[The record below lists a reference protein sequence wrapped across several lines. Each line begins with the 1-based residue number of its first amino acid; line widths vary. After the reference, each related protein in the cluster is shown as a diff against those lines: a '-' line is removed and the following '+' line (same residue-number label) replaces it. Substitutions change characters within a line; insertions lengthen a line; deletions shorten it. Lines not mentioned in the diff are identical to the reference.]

1 MARNMDSTGY
11 TFGVALPQRGR
22 RRPLLGRALLGAAL
36 CVWMLWLPQAALAWS
51 LNVPPGT
58 PTVNTPIGMWYL
70 HPDIHFNNVPNDGGG
85 GLGSALSFTVP
96 AGNAGTP
103 LRNQL
108 GQFGFASVEG
118 AALTSEGSIVMDD
131 GVNYV
136 IQSTQHLRQRGLGF
150 VLQFRTRIIS
160 TTRHAIGIQTN
171 SWTPVTSIAS
181 DQCPADWVSLEY
193 SGNLGQS
200 FTVRVDMDIRIH
212 WIRLAGLN
220 TSGEPI
226 NVTSSLSN
234 TRIFNVRLRS
244 GNGGCNDI
252 TVPGPVGNQVIYQF
266 WQAMHVYR
274 APMQTCT
281 TPPSSQNMT
290 VPLGVYHAG
299 DFPGVGNSTEAR
311 QFTFTINCPEGYN
324 SIRYWVGSPYRVA
337 DDPDGVVRLNPGSS
351 ASGFAVKVW
360 DGPGSSAQPI
370 KFGAENTYA
379 VPDYVDYK
387 GLWLDPGKPTGDDR
401 DQANAQYLWERGAPD
416 YPIPPSQNYGQPR
429 QDYPIM
435 LKAALYQTEET
446 ITPGPFK
453 THILIYLV
461 YK

>member
-1 MARNMDSTGY
+1 MR
-11 TFGVALPQRGR
+11 
-22 RRPLLGRALLGAAL
+22 RALLNAAL
-36 CVWMLWLPQAALAWS
+36 CAWMLWLPQAARAWS

-58 PTVNTPIGMWYL
+58 PAVNTPIGMWYL
-70 HPDIHFNNVPNDGGG
+70 HPDIHFVNVPNDGGG

-96 AGNAGTP
+96 AGLAGTT
-103 LRNQL
+103 LRDQL
-108 GQFGFASVEG
+108 TQFGFASVGG
-118 AALTSEGSIVMDD
+118 APLTNEGSIVMDD

-136 IQSTQHLRQRGLGF
+136 IQSTSHLKSRGLGF

-160 TTRHAIGIQTN
+160 TSRHAIGTQTN

-181 DQCPADWVSLEY
+181 DQCPADWVSLMY
-193 SGNLGQS
+193 TGNAGLS

-220 TSGEPI
+220 TDGSLI
-226 NVTSSLSN
+226 NVQSALNN
-234 TRIFNVRLRS
+234 TRIFNVRLRT
-244 GNGGCNDI
+244 GNGGCQNI
-252 TVPGPVGNQVIYQF
+252 TVPGSVGNQIIHQF

-274 APMQTCT
+274 APVQSCT

-290 VPLGVYHAG
+290 VPLGMYTAG
-299 DFPGVGNSTEAR
+299 EFPGVGLATEPK
-311 QFTFTINCPEGYN
+311 QFTFTVHCPEGYN
-324 SIRYWVGSPYRVA
+324 SIRYWVGSPFRVPT
-337 DDPDGVVRLNPGSS
+337 DPDGVVRLNPDST
-351 ASGFAVKVW
+351 ASGFAVRIW

-379 VPDYVDYK
+379 VPGYVEYK

-401 DQANAQYLWERGAPD
+401 DQANAQYIWERGDPATGGNV
-416 YPIPPSQNYGQPR
+416 PPNYGQPR
-429 QDYPIM
+429 QDYPIT
-435 LKAALYQTEET
+435 LKAALYQTEQT
-446 ITPGPFK
+446 VTPGPFK